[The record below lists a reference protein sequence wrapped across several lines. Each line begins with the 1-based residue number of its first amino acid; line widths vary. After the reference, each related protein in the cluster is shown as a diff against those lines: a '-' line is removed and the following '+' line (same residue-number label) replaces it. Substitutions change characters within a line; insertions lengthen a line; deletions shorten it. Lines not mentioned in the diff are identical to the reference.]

1 VSYGLPGLSAIQAER
16 IECSYSVIGRS
27 STLDPLFLDA
37 RIDPGRDIAPAALLS
52 ITRPDL
58 DGPRST
64 ARLAVNFATLA
75 LLDTACLVAALGIKP
90 RVVRWLAA
98 MVLSAGV
105 LRYGYMQLGMGR
117 NWSEVLLFLV
127 MLFPFFGGPLCVGI
141 WLCFPRFHPG
151 RDQPGPEC
159 QRPA

>member
-1 VSYGLPGLSAIQAER
+1 MAFRDKLFGARLYVLAFAI
-16 IECSYSVIGRS
+16 C
-27 STLDPLFLDA
+27 L
-37 RIDPGRDIAPAALLS
+37 IAPAALLS
-52 ITRPDL
+52 ITRPEF

-64 ARLAVNFATLA
+64 ARLAINFATFV

-105 LRYGYMQLGMGR
+105 LRYGYMELGTGR
-117 NWSEVLLFLV
+117 NWSEALLFVV

-151 RDQPGPEC
+151 STRARVSASCVEM
-159 QRPA
+159 

>member
-1 VSYGLPGLSAIQAER
+1 VAFRDKLFGARLYVLAFAI
-16 IECSYSVIGRS
+16 C
-27 STLDPLFLDA
+27 L
-37 RIDPGRDIAPAALLS
+37 IAPAALLS
-52 ITRPDL
+52 ITRPEF

-64 ARLAVNFATLA
+64 ARLAINFATFV

-105 LRYGYMQLGMGR
+105 LRYGYMELGMGR
-117 NWSEVLLFLV
+117 NWSVEVLLFLV
-127 MLFPFFGGPLCVGI
+127 MSFPFFGGPLCVGI
-141 WLCFPRFHPG
+141 WLCFPRFHP
-151 RDQPGPEC
+151 RRNQPGPDC